1 MYFETADGVKV
12 TVFNHKRNHVNKCST
27 QYVSVGTVYILDSSP
42 SDRTNK
48 QYTKEA
54 CLRRRRPPP
63 RETHAVAAAAAA
75 AVMLVPVVL
84 LVIDIEGVAA
94 VAAIATIAGADA
106 AAQVVVA
113 LLRLHDRYGGAEAK
127 QARRLLSAVGRHAPP
142 RHGGL

>member
-1 MYFETADGVKV
+1 M
-12 TVFNHKRNHVNKCST
+12 
-27 QYVSVGTVYILDSSP
+27 YILDSSLSI

-75 AVMLVPVVL
+75 AAAVMLVPVAL

>member
-12 TVFNHKRNHVNKCST
+12 TVVNHRRNHVSKCST

-48 QYTKEA
+48 QYTTLKEA

-94 VAAIATIAGADA
+94 VAAIATIAGAAA

-113 LLRLHDRYGGAEAK
+113 LLRLHDR
-127 QARRLLSAVGRHAPP
+127 
-142 RHGGL
+142 